1 MKDYRERFS
10 IINDFSENLAL
21 LLSLDEFTNLEISEN
36 LLYKIAG
43 YNVGLDGFVT
53 LISDEKMRLVLN
65 IPLLNKWIISFLF
78 DKPKKYEITLNNS
91 NKTFKQPKE
100 KYDHIF
106 FATMNNY
113 LNPLVESI
121 KSKKRSILII
131 PEESKNWINY
141 KKIVENDINFTFLED
156 AIQFDE
162 DKVNEIKDKIK
173 KKYLEKRREIL
184 FFKYNLAFIEP
195 LLTKFLF
202 TYVPKHIVII
212 NKLEKYLMN
221 ISHKKTQFYV
231 ARERRGLE
239 NAFVQVANKI
249 SGNTNM
255 LIHGMISFDFDKRL
269 WTEGRFKNCKNV
281 YVWGE
286 HDKEVIEKRQELLK
300 EQTPNIVISGNNFL
314 KKISKTNKGNILFI
328 CQSFTNRYIPFFS
341 KNLSQDHKMIVRLH
355 PGEKDKIPKYKKYE
369 RPNFL
374 IDDLEN
380 DLALTLAKASL
391 IISHSSTAM
400 LEAIFN
406 QIPTLILNFNE
417 LKKTPNIFKEN
428 QIDENEFEAIVLNET
443 NYTYKIDKM
452 FDDETYKQN
461 VIAIN
466 KKIFNCFCKEGEN
479 V

>member
-1 MKDYRERFS
+1 MKDYCERYNF
-10 IINDFSENLAL
+10 IKDFSENLIRQLA
-21 LLSLDEFTNLEISEN
+21 LDEFTNLDISEN

-43 YNVGLDGFVT
+43 YNVGLEGFIK
-53 LISDEKMRLVLN
+53 LLNSKEKKRLFLKA
-65 IPLLNKWIISFLF
+65 PLLNKWIISFVF
-78 DKPKKYEITLNNS
+78 DKPKKYEITLNNL

-100 KYDHIF
+100 KYDQIF

-131 PEESKNWINY
+131 PEESENWINY
-141 KKIVENDINFTFLED
+141 KKIVENDINFTFLD
-156 AIQFDE
+156 TIQFDE
-162 DKVNEIKDKIK
+162 DKVEEIKDKIK
-173 KKYLEKRREIL
+173 KRYLEKRREIL

-202 TYVPKHIVII
+202 NYVPKHIVII
-212 NKLEKYLMN
+212 NKLEKYMMN

-300 EQTPNIVISGNNFL
+300 EKTPNIVISGNNFL
-314 KKISKTNKGNILFI
+314 KKISKTNNGNILFI

-341 KNLSQDHKMIVRLH
+341 KNSSQDHKMIVRLH
-355 PGEKDKIPKYKKYE
+355 PGEKDKIHKYKKYE
-369 RPNFL
+369 RQNFL

-400 LEAIFN
+400 LEAIYN

-417 LKKTPNIFKEN
+417 LKKIPNIFKEN
-428 QIDENEFEAIVLNET
+428 QIDENKFEAIVLNET
-443 NYTYKIDKM
+443 NYKYKIDKI
-452 FDDETYKQN
+452 FDDETYKQE

-466 KKIFNCFCKEGEN
+466 KKIFNYFCKDGEN